1 MKSRTFFNVL
11 AGAIAIGWPFASLFS
26 ADAQGQRRNA
36 AQPAPAAGPKVEK
49 IDEKRFAELLKPNGK
64 PLLINFW
71 ATWCEPCRQ
80 EFPDL
85 VKIDAEYKG
94 KIDFITISL
103 DFEEELA
110 TTVPKF
116 LVEMKATMPTYL
128 LVTADETAAI
138 QMVSK
143 DWAGALPF
151 TVIYAPDGT
160 MSYFHQGIVKYADLK
175 NEIDILLRPKNETAK
190 TDLFIIADFVKIL
203 GGHRT
208 EALYFYEN
216 NWKIY
221 RDEAMKRGV
230 IESYELIEASSDTNS
245 DFDLILITRY
255 RGEDQFK
262 NSEKNF
268 EPILKELRPTGPM
281 LKNTLKPEQFRRNLF
296 YYSGRAVFSPSK
308 FSKLT

>member
-1 MKSRTFFNVL
+1 MKRRLPLRSI
-11 AGAIAIGWPFASLFS
+11 AGAIAFGWLFASLFA

-36 AQPAPAAGPKVEK
+36 AQPAPVGPKVEK

-103 DFEEELA
+103 DFEEEIA

-116 LVEMKATMPTYL
+116 LAEMKAEMPTLL

-160 MSYFHQGIVKYADLK
+160 MSYFHQGIVKHDVLQAELDKLIK
-175 NEIDILLRPKNETAK
+175 PTPAK
-190 TDLFIIADFVKIL
+190 
-203 GGHRT
+203 
-208 EALYFYEN
+208 
-216 NWKIY
+216 
-221 RDEAMKRGV
+221 
-230 IESYELIEASSDTNS
+230 
-245 DFDLILITRY
+245 
-255 RGEDQFK
+255 
-262 NSEKNF
+262 
-268 EPILKELRPTGPM
+268 
-281 LKNTLKPEQFRRNLF
+281 
-296 YYSGRAVFSPSK
+296 
-308 FSKLT
+308 

>member
-1 MKSRTFFNVL
+1 MKRRLTFRSI
-11 AGAIAIGWPFASLFS
+11 AGAIAFGWLFASLFA
-26 ADAQGQRRNA
+26 ADTASQTRSTA
-36 AQPAPAAGPKVEK
+36 SPAAAGPKVEK

-160 MSYFHQGIVKYADLK
+160 MSYFRQGIVKHDVLQA
-175 NEIDILLRPKNETAK
+175 
-190 TDLFIIADFVKIL
+190 
-203 GGHRT
+203 
-208 EALYFYEN
+208 
-216 NWKIY
+216 
-221 RDEAMKRGV
+221 
-230 IESYELIEASSDTNS
+230 ELDK
-245 DFDLILITRY
+245 L
-255 RGEDQFK
+255 
-262 NSEKNF
+262 
-268 EPILKELRPTGPM
+268 
-281 LKNTLKPEQFRRNLF
+281 LKP
-296 YYSGRAVFSPSK
+296 
-308 FSKLT
+308 

>member
-1 MKSRTFFNVL
+1 MKRRLPLISI
-11 AGAIAIGWPFASLFS
+11 AGAIAFGWLFASLF
-26 ADAQGQRRNA
+26 A
-36 AQPAPAAGPKVEK
+36 AGTASQTRSTASPAAAGPKVEK

-103 DFEEELA
+103 DFEEEIA

-116 LVEMKATMPTYL
+116 LVEMKATMPTFL

-160 MSYFHQGIVKYADLK
+160 MSYFRQGIVKHDVLQA
-175 NEIDILLRPKNETAK
+175 
-190 TDLFIIADFVKIL
+190 
-203 GGHRT
+203 
-208 EALYFYEN
+208 
-216 NWKIY
+216 
-221 RDEAMKRGV
+221 
-230 IESYELIEASSDTNS
+230 ELDK
-245 DFDLILITRY
+245 L
-255 RGEDQFK
+255 
-262 NSEKNF
+262 
-268 EPILKELRPTGPM
+268 
-281 LKNTLKPEQFRRNLF
+281 LKPTR
-296 YYSGRAVFSPSK
+296 
-308 FSKLT
+308 

>member
-1 MKSRTFFNVL
+1 MKRSLSFRSL
-11 AGAIAIGWPFASLFS
+11 AGAIAIGWLFASLFA

-36 AQPAPAAGPKVEK
+36 APAAPSGPKVEK

-85 VKIDAEYKG
+85 VKIDGEYKG

-103 DFEEELA
+103 DFEEEIA

-116 LVEMKATMPTYL
+116 LAEMKATMPTYL

-160 MSYFHQGIVKYADLK
+160 MSYFHQGIVKHDVLQA
-175 NEIDILLRPKNETAK
+175 
-190 TDLFIIADFVKIL
+190 
-203 GGHRT
+203 
-208 EALYFYEN
+208 
-216 NWKIY
+216 
-221 RDEAMKRGV
+221 
-230 IESYELIEASSDTNS
+230 ELDK
-245 DFDLILITRY
+245 L
-255 RGEDQFK
+255 
-262 NSEKNF
+262 
-268 EPILKELRPTGPM
+268 
-281 LKNTLKPEQFRRNLF
+281 LKP
-296 YYSGRAVFSPSK
+296 
-308 FSKLT
+308 